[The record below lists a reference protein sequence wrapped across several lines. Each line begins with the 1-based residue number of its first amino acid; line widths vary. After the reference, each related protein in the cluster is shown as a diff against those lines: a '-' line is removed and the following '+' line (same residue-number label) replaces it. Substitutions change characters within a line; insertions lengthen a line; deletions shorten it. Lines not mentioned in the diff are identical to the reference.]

1 MQDDND
7 EIQDDN
13 NEMKDFNND
22 INSIR
27 KTLNTVTK
35 RQTSMFI
42 KANKKEIMIVN
53 IIRAKKGLKAEDNLL
68 NIKY

>member
-7 EIQDDN
+7 EIQDND

-42 KANKKEIMIVN
+42 KANKRRNNDN